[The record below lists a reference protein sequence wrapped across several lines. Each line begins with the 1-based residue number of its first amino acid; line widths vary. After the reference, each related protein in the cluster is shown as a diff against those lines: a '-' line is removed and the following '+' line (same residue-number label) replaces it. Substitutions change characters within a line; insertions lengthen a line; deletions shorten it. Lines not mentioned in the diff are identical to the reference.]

1 MNTMIT
7 GTKPGYKLIPLPE
20 ELIKKLQQAASKKG
34 LSVSTY
40 SEEQLEEALIAEN
53 NGVPLNEAVE
63 SYRLLRIQLA
73 SGQIQIPRQ
82 KLDEIVQQ
90 LYSKNKDKTISDW
103 FETGRWYGE
112 YLRTLFGE
120 NAIDIIGG
128 ILKISWNLNEVEI
141 QSDDMSVEM
150 RLVSFILS
158 QEMTELLVTYVNGL
172 MSSLGYK
179 KNKAE
184 YIRGLAK
191 LGYQRVFHKIS

>member
-1 MNTMIT
+1 MIT

-20 ELIKKLQQAASKKG
+20 DLIKKLQKAASKKG
-34 LSVSTY
+34 LSISTY
-40 SEEQLEEALIAEN
+40 SEEQLEEALNAEN

-82 KLDEIVQQ
+82 KFDEIVHQ
-90 LYSKNKDKTISDW
+90 LYSKDKEKTLSDW
-103 FETGRWYGE
+103 FEAGKWFGE

-120 NAIDIIGG
+120 NAIDAIGG

-141 QSDDMSVEM
+141 LREDMFVNI
-150 RLVSFILS
+150 RFVSFILS
-158 QEMTELLVTYVNGL
+158 EEMTELLVTYVNGL
-172 MSSLGYK
+172 MCPLGYK
-179 KNKAE
+179 TNEAE

-191 LGYQRVFHKIS
+191 LGYQKVFHKTS